1 MEMVGLGNLSPN
13 LVMLGFKEKWRQSP
27 QETRDYV
34 SVILHAL
41 ELRLSVALLRVQVSN
56 NSRPWRWKMPVQLE
70 TRYSCSAE
78 DLVTCEKIIFLDISW
93 ISDLHSKILGGNFDF
108 QISPSVKFRTI
119 GVALHGVNVR
129 TSHSAATGSNLIAWE
144 IHLLDF
150 LAQRSREP
158 SSGV

>member
-56 NSRPWRWKMPVQLE
+56 TSRLE
-70 TRYSCSAE
+70 DGKCQFSLRHAIVSA
-78 DLVTCEKIIFLDISW
+78 LKI
-93 ISDLHSKILGGNFDF
+93 
-108 QISPSVKFRTI
+108 
-119 GVALHGVNVR
+119 
-129 TSHSAATGSNLIAWE
+129 
-144 IHLLDF
+144 
-150 LAQRSREP
+150 
-158 SSGV
+158 